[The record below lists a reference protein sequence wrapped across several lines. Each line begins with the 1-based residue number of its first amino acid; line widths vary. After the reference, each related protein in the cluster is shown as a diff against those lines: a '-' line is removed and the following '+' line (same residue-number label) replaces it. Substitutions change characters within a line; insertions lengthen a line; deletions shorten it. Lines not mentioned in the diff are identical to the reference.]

1 MNYIIILH
9 VEMIM
14 SKIHLQLDQIKS
26 APTVLDLSV
35 IEDTDRQKLGV
46 IQLIR
51 GSG

>member
-35 IEDTDRQKLGV
+35 IEEHRQAETRSHTTD
-46 IQLIR
+46 
-51 GSG
+51 